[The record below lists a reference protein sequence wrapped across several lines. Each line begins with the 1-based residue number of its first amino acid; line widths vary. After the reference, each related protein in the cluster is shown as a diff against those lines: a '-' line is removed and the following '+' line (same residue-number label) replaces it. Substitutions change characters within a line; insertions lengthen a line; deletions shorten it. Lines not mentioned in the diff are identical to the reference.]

1 MKKEHL
7 FVLLLI
13 TLCKSTRPNKF
24 NRNKKISA
32 GNNYEEVEFSS
43 EMTMLFVI
51 STIVM
56 GLVTILIYNHPL
68 QTEIFNDQIHRQHRR
83 G

>member
-1 MKKEHL
+1 M
-7 FVLLLI
+7 
-13 TLCKSTRPNKF
+13 PNKF
-24 NRNKKISA
+24 NRKGKISV
-32 GNNYEEVEFSS
+32 GNCYEEVEFSS

-56 GLVTILIYNHPL
+56 GLVTILMYNHL
-68 QTEIFNDQIHRQHRR
+68 HQTEIFNDQIHRQHRR